1 MTDDNKKNKPGFF
14 SRLFGISDKKNES
27 IDVRAKESKKES
39 PLTKDIPTKSTVS
52 KMKKADIVELAKSH
66 GLELDIKLT
75 KAFLLEA
82 WVKHFEEIDST
93 PSNQSPEE
101 ESLSD
106 ENSIEGEAAE
116 AVQQTPAEAAEET
129 PTEEEPP
136 AEVVDEA
143 AEEETSSE
151 EKTAT
156 EVAEVAAEEE
166 TPIAE
171 GPASTEAGDEAVAEE
186 DISSE
191 QEPASEEDTVIEE
204 SADSSNVDNQTDT
217 ELQNEPPSDVEH
229 SGSTIVENFE
239 KKQLNNSVPSF
250 RPGDTLVVSVKVKDG
265 QRTRLQNFEG
275 VVMSI
280 KKRGLNSSFIVR
292 KISSGIGV
300 ERTFQ
305 LHSPLIDSITVKR
318 KGDVRKAKLFY
329 LRDRSGKSARIKERL
344 D

>member
-1 MTDDNKKNKPGFF
+1 MTDDNKKNKPSFF

-27 IDVRAKESKKES
+27 IDVKAEESKKES
-39 PLTKDIPTKSTVS
+39 SLTKDIPTKSTVS

-75 KAFLLEA
+75 KALLLEA

-93 PSNQSPEE
+93 PSKKSPEE
-101 ESLSD
+101 ESLLD
-106 ENSIEGEAAE
+106 ETPVEGEAAE
-116 AVQQTPAEAAEET
+116 AVEETTIEAVKET

-136 AEVVDEA
+136 
-143 AEEETSSE
+143 
-151 EKTAT
+151 T
-156 EVAEVAAEEE
+156 EGVEVAAEEE
-166 TPIAE
+166 TPIEEESAAE
-171 GPASTEAGDEAVAEE
+171 VVDEAAAEE

-191 QEPASEEDTVIEE
+191 QELASEEDNVIEE

-318 KGDVRKAKLFY
+318 KGNVRKAKLFY

>member
-1 MTDDNKKNKPGFF
+1 MTDDNKKNKPSFF
-14 SRLFGISDKKNES
+14 SRLFGTSDKKNES
-27 IDVRAKESKKES
+27 IDVKAEESKKES
-39 PLTKDIPTKSTVS
+39 SLTKDIPTKSTVS

-75 KAFLLEA
+75 KALLLEA
-82 WVKHFEEIDST
+82 WVKHFEEIDYT
-93 PSNQSPEE
+93 PSKKSPEE
-101 ESLSD
+101 DSLLN
-106 ENSIEGEAAE
+106 ETPVEGEAAE
-116 AVQQTPAEAAEET
+116 AVEET
-129 PTEEEPP
+129 TIEAVKETPIEEEPP
-136 AEVVDEA
+136 
-143 AEEETSSE
+143 
-151 EKTAT
+151 T
-156 EVAEVAAEEE
+156 EGVEVAAEEE
-166 TPIAE
+166 TPIEEESAAE
-171 GPASTEAGDEAVAEE
+171 VVDEAAAEE

-191 QEPASEEDTVIEE
+191 QELASEEDTVIEE

>member
-1 MTDDNKKNKPGFF
+1 MTDDNKKNKPSFF
-14 SRLFGISDKKNES
+14 SRLFGTSDKKNAS
-27 IDVRAKESKKES
+27 IDVKAKESRKES

-75 KAFLLEA
+75 KALLLEA
-82 WVKHFEEIDST
+82 WVKHFEEINST
-93 PSNQSPEE
+93 PSKKSPEE
-101 ESLSD
+101 ESLLD
-106 ENSIEGEAAE
+106 ETPVEGEAAE
-116 AVQQTPAEAAEET
+116 AVEETTIEAVKET

-136 AEVVDEA
+136 TEVV
-143 AEEETSSE
+143 
-151 EKTAT
+151 
-156 EVAEVAAEEE
+156 EVAAEEE
-166 TPIAE
+166 TAIAE
-171 GPASTEAGDEAVAEE
+171 EAAAEVVDEVA
-186 DISSE
+186 
-191 QEPASEEDTVIEE
+191 AEEDTVIEE

-217 ELQNEPPSDVEH
+217 ELQNESPSDVEH